1 MLMASVPRLDKKWE
15 DGAEELK
22 AKRTGPAS
30 GCVYYERWP
39 LAFDKCRKAPPL
51 TEIEKDRF
59 VACWKGLEKR
69 A

>member
-1 MLMASVPRLDKKWE
+1 MASVPRLDKKWE

-30 GCVYYERWP
+30 GCVYYERCL
-39 LAFDKCRKAPPL
+39 LAFEKCGEVPPL
-51 TEIEKDRF
+51 TAIERDRF
-59 VACWKGLEKR
+59 VACWKELEEK